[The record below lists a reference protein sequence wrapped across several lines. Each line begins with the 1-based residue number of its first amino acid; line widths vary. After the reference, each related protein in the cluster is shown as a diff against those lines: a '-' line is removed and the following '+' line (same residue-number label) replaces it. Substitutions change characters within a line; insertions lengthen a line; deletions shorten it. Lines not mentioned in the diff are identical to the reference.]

1 MSRRGTLRQATFDW
15 AGPALTAGVDEAGR
29 GPLAGP
35 VVAAAVILE
44 PSRPVAGLADSKVLS
59 PARREV
65 VAATIRTQ
73 SLAWSLGW
81 ADAAEIDT
89 LNILQATM
97 LAMRRALA
105 ALSVPPQHVIIDGNR
120 CPDLSGLSF
129 DCTAEAVVKGD
140 SLVAS
145 VSAASILA
153 KVARDEHMRVLDG
166 RYPGYGLADHKGYPT
181 AAHIA
186 ALRRL
191 GPSPVHRRS
200 FAPVQSCDS
209 R

>member
-1 MSRRGTLRQATFDW
+1 MSRHGTLRQASIDW
-15 AGPALTAGVDEAGR
+15 SGPALTAGVDEAGR

-44 PSRPVAGLADSKVLS
+44 PSRPVAGLADSKSLT
-59 PARREV
+59 PMRRE
-65 VAATIRTQ
+65 ALATTIRTH
-73 SLAWSLGW
+73 SLAWGLGW

-105 ALSVPPQHVIIDGNR
+105 ALTVPPRHAIIDGNR
-120 CPDLSGLSF
+120 CPDLSGLAF
-129 DCTAEAVVKGD
+129 VCTAEAVVKGD
-140 SLVAS
+140 ALVPS

-166 RYPGYGLADHKGYPT
+166 RYPGYGFADHKGYPT
-181 AAHIA
+181 AVHIA

>member
-1 MSRRGTLRQATFDW
+1 MSRRATLQQASFDW
-15 AGPALTAGVDEAGR
+15 VVPVLTAGVDEAGR

-65 VAATIRTQ
+65 LAATIRSQ
-73 SLAWSLGW
+73 SLAWGLGW

-105 ALSVPPQHVIIDGNR
+105 ALTVAPQHVVIDGNR
-120 CPDLSGLSF
+120 CPDLKGLAF
-129 DCTAEAVVKGD
+129 ECTAEAVVKGD
-140 SLVAS
+140 ALVPS

-153 KVARDEHMRVLDG
+153 KVARDEHMRSLDG
-166 RYPGYGLADHKGYPT
+166 RYPGYGFADHKGYPT

>member
-1 MSRRGTLRQATFDW
+1 MSRRGTSRQAHFDW
-15 AGPALTAGVDEAGR
+15 SGPALTAGVDEAGR

-65 VAATIRTQ
+65 LATTIRTQ

-120 CPDLSGLSF
+120 CPDLSGLAF